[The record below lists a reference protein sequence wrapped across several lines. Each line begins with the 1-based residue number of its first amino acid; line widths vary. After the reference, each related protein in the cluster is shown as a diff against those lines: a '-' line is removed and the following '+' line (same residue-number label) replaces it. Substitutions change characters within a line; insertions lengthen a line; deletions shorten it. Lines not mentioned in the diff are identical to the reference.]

1 MTLDDL
7 ERQNRDFYGFF
18 GRFWAATQNHSQG
31 GATVLA
37 LVAWRSW

>member
-7 ERQNRDFYGFF
+7 ERQNTGFYGFF
-18 GRFWAATQNHSQG
+18 DAFVHSQG

-37 LVAWRSW
+37 LVAWRSC

>member
-1 MTLDDL
+1 MTFDDL

-18 GRFWAATQNHSQG
+18 GRFRTATQNHSQG

-37 LVAWRSW
+37 LVAWRH